1 MAIAPRPI
9 PADSSQRTRGGT
21 VIRCGLPES
30 VTPCGASGDPPLLNA
45 GQAENLRGGR
55 QRKPQAQRHL
65 ATRLASLRRSCHNRA
80 MNHARV
86 IVTALAI
93 IISATAGQ
101 AIATPRGQSRATP
114 HTPPPGWREAIRST
128 LDMTL
133 AGQHDEVIAIYE
145 KWVAKYPDF
154 GDAHSM
160 LCGAYEAK
168 ARDLLSKR
176 VPDAGFLA
184 LNLLEKGAV
193 HARRAFELGDDP
205 RTAMRGLIDIYGPLG
220 LNRPDEQERVIRE
233 AVTRYPAEPL
243 AHGEFISLLMNKGER
258 IETALTAARSAIP
271 KVAEAR
277 LEYAELLLKQAQR
290 AREPYRAMLLAEVER
305 LTAEAKG
312 LPKHPRLRPSAG

>member
-1 MAIAPRPI
+1 MKQVP
-9 PADSSQRTRGGT
+9 
-21 VIRCGLPES
+21 
-30 VTPCGASGDPPLLNA
+30 
-45 GQAENLRGGR
+45 
-55 QRKPQAQRHL
+55 
-65 ATRLASLRRSCHNRA
+65 
-80 MNHARV
+80 V
-86 IVTALAI
+86 IVIALAI
-93 IISATAGQ
+93 MTAATVGQ
-101 AIATPRGQSRATP
+101 AMATQRGESRATP
-114 HTPPPGWREAIRST
+114 KTPPAGWREAIRST

-133 AGQHDEVIAIYE
+133 AGKHDEVIAIYE

-220 LNRPDEQERVIRE
+220 LDRPDEQERVIRE
-233 AVTRYPAEPL
+233 AVKRYPAEPL
-243 AHGEFISLLMNKGER
+243 AHGEFISLLMNKGDS
-258 IETALTAARSAIP
+258 IDTALTAARSAIP
-271 KVAEAR
+271 NVAEAR

-290 AREPYRAMLLAEVER
+290 AREPYRATLLAEVER
-305 LTAEAKG
+305 LTAQAKG
-312 LPKHPRLRPSAG
+312 LPKRPRRLQSRDSTRRCTQVERDAL